1 MRAKQQRHDARRIGI
16 FGASGSGKT
25 TKAKELIRSVKRLIS
40 FDALDNL
47 SGRAFTALPELQR
60 FIVANYAKG
69 FKVRYVPALSGAVSD
84 LSELSGWLLRLQ
96 EPYKSGK
103 ISSQITLFV
112 DELDVSFP
120 LNISRSQP
128 DNKFYFICCRGR
140 HYGINI
146 VGISQRMSLVDL
158 PFRANLSDLFV
169 FRLADFN
176 DLSTA
181 AAMLGKPYKLTLSCL
196 PNYKFIYKSPDG
208 KIFT

>member
-1 MRAKQQRHDARRIGI
+1 MKAKKQHDARRVGI

-25 TKAKELIRSVKRLIS
+25 TKAKEITKGVKRLIS

-47 SGRAFTALPELQR
+47 SGRAFTSLQELQR
-60 FIVANYAKG
+60 YIMANYAKG
-69 FKVRYVPALSGAVSD
+69 FRVRYVPSLGEAISD
-84 LSELSGWLLRLQ
+84 LSQLSGWLLRLQ
-96 EPYKSGK
+96 EPYKRGTLST
-103 ISSQITLFV
+103 QITLFV

-120 LNISRSQP
+120 LNVSKK
-128 DNKFYFICCRGR
+128 DTKNKFYFLCCRGR

-169 FRLADFN
+169 FRLSDYN

-181 AAMLGKPYKLTLSCL
+181 AAMLGKPYKTTLSSL
-196 PNYKFIYKSPDG
+196 PNYKFVYKSPDG
-208 KIFT
+208 KIVI